1 MHIDWTTVIASA
13 ITAAIVSGTT
23 FISNRYLSR
32 ILDRVEKKMA
42 ELKEH
47 EVWEKKVWENGE
59 KDKRDRDKDKDKDKE
74 REIKL

>member
-32 ILDRVEKKMA
+32 ILDRVEKNVAK
-42 ELKEH
+42 LKESG
-47 EVWEKKVWENGE
+47 VLEKKVWGNGE
-59 KDKRDRDKDKDKDKE
+59 KGEDNGCKDKE
-74 REIKL
+74 IKQ